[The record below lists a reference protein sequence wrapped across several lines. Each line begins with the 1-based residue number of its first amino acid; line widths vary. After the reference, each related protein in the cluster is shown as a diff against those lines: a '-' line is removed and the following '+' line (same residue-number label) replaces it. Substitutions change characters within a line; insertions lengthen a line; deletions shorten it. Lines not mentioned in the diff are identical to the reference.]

1 MEYCWDTV
9 EDRMYKQGEMKKK
22 LLGIFLAFSIVLTAA
37 SCGKNPKKGATTTTG
52 DSKYTIKVIDFDGSS
67 VQKEVSLTDYPTLEA
82 GLKGNFDV
90 ASSGEGANLFIT
102 SVNGSLTDSYWSLM
116 LYKNGQ
122 MASTGVGSISVS
134 AGDVFELKNECW
146 NTLEFGGTFDSYDVL
161 VDKAIYSYAKNT
173 LQGKIADYK
182 TVTMIPYEL
191 LGIKMMSDN
200 GYSQSLFNANGLASD
215 YKSAIEAY
223 DLSTLQGANF
233 AKYYFGARAI
243 TNDFS
248 SFKELY
254 GSYLEGINEYNSE
267 YELPFTLTFAHDLGL
282 DSKIKESVKNP
293 TYRADFQWGTD
304 GLAYQ
309 LTGLAMYNELQD
321 SEFLPFTLDNAK
333 KVETWNGYLDVTLSL
348 FLLPYAA
355 SNKDARSLII
365 KDDKDIIKY
374 LFDNYYDVNTSK
386 FAAETKEGDGS
397 SCQIYASLMAY
408 KIQRDKKKAVNIFA

>member
-22 LLGIFLAFSIVLTAA
+22 LLGIFLAFSIILTAA
-37 SCGKNPKKGATTTTG
+37 SCGKNLKKGATTTTG

-67 VQKEVSLTDYPTLEA
+67 VEKEVSLTDYPTLEA

-90 ASSGEGANLFIT
+90 VSSGEGANLFIT
-102 SVNGSLTDSYWSLM
+102 SVNGSLTDYYWSLM

-223 DLSTLQGANF
+223 DLSTLQGADF
-233 AKYYFGARAI
+233 ARYYFGARAI

-267 YELPFTLTFAHDLGL
+267 YVLPFTLTFAHDLGL

-333 KVETWNGYLDVTLSL
+333 IVETWNGYLDVTLSL

-386 FAAETKEGDGS
+386 FAAEKEGDIS